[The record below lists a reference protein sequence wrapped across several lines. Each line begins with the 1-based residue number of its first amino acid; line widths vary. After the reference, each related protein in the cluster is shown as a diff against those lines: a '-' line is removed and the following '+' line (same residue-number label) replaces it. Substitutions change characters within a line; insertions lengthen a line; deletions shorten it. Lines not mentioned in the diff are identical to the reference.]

1 MFVLFSPFTTNI
13 QPAIVEEGV
22 VPVTEMPV
30 ERAVKPEAQMT
41 PQLIDTTTAVVD
53 PRKVTVAGVG
63 IRPQGVPASLPISFK
78 VDTREA
84 GQSDLD
90 VVVTVS

>member
-1 MFVLFSPFTTNI
+1 MCVFSPFTTNI
-13 QPAIVEEGV
+13 QPAVVEEGI
-22 VPVTEMPV
+22 VPVTEAPV
-30 ERAVKPEAQMT
+30 ERAVKPEAQIT
-41 PQLIDTTTAVVD
+41 PQVTAVVD
-53 PRKVTVAGVG
+53 PQKVTVAGVG

-90 VVVTVS
+90 VVVTVR